1 MQQEVV
7 GYLSFACVIVR
18 KADLQASL
26 TIIAGNSYKQLQR
39 RMFTPEH
46 VLFAQEWVDQV
57 AVSNVFFDFEY

>member
-7 GYLSFACVIVR
+7 GYLSFACVIIR

-39 RMFTPEH
+39 RMFTPKY
-46 VLFAQEWVDQV
+46 VLLAQEWVDQV
-57 AVSNVFFDFEY
+57 AVSNVFFAFEY